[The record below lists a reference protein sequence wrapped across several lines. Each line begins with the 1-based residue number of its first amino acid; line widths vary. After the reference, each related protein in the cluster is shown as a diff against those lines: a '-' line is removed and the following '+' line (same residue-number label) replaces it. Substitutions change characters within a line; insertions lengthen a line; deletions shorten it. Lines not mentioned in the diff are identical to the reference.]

1 MVMNLATV
9 AVEFEGGLV
18 FRSPQARGPGALLSW
33 RRGALEFLRAAA
45 ASGIRIILHTSCAAW
60 QLPVLPGDAEEFF
73 RTGRAPADLEVAWAY
88 YDEMRTW
95 LQARGAWGLV
105 EVWSAPGKPVAD
117 RYLDA
122 RGEKADWVQVGMEL
136 GMRFG

>member
-1 MVMNLATV
+1 
-9 AVEFEGGLV
+9 
-18 FRSPQARGPGALLSW
+18 
-33 RRGALEFLRAAA
+33 
-45 ASGIRIILHTSCAAW
+45 
-60 QLPVLPGDAEEFF
+60 
-73 RTGRAPADLEVAWAY
+73 
-88 YDEMRTW
+88 MRTW